1 MKKFE
6 LLIIS
11 NTLQK
16 LRDMNDV
23 YIFLNELLKGP
34 IKETLFM
41 SYELTLLVYNII
53 LNTYRDYSFLFNK
66 ELNEQIKRYVVQQMQ
81 RLYEDKMNAESIQ
94 KINNDITYIQTYKT
108 YTYIPDIAMYCYFFF
123 SS

>member
-23 YIFLNELLKGP
+23 HLFLNELVKGP
-34 IKETLFM
+34 VKDTLFL

-53 LNTYRDYSFLFNK
+53 LNTYRDYSFMFNK

-81 RLYEDKMNAESIQ
+81 RLYEDKLTENCVQ
-94 KINNDITYIQTYKT
+94 KIQNDITYIQTYKT

-123 SS
+123 SN